1 MLEVPLSAFRISQN
15 LNFSALTKQDLVI
28 IEKVKSQGKYSLS
41 ASIWALG
48 IVTGDNKN
56 ALHKEQILGSEA
68 IYTGKEIVP
77 YRLQKARNFIVYDRA
92 KFQQVAK
99 DEIYR
104 AKEKLIYKFISNK
117 LIFAYDNSGALF
129 LNSANILIP
138 RIPNMS
144 IKTALGFLNSE
155 LFAYLHQ
162 NLFGEIKVL
171 RGNLEQLPF
180 PKITHSQDKKIASLV
195 GKIIDGD
202 NVCEVELQ
210 AKIYEI
216 FGITDREQNHIK
228 GVLNGKT

>member
-1 MLEVPLSAFRISQN
+1 MA
-15 LNFSALTKQDLVI
+15 I
-28 IEKVKSQGKYSLS
+28 IKKAKAQGKYSLS

-68 IYTGKEIVP
+68 IFTGKEIVP
-77 YRLQKARNFIVYDRA
+77 YRLQKAQNFIIYDRA

-99 DEIYR
+99 DEMYR
-104 AKEKLIYKFISNK
+104 ASEKLVYKFISNK
-117 LIFAYDNSGALF
+117 LVFAYNNSGALF

-138 RIPNMS
+138 KIPNMS

-155 LFAYLHQ
+155 LFAYLHTIM
-162 NLFGEIKVL
+162 FGEIKIL

-180 PKITHSQDKKIASLV
+180 PQITRSQDSKIASLV

-202 NVCEVELQ
+202 NVCEMELQ

-216 FGITDREQNHIK
+216 FGITDREQIYIK